1 MSRWRIEPLAQCHS
15 REAFDCGV
23 DSLNVLLRAH
33 AGQNA
38 RKDIS
43 RTYVAATESSEEVV
57 GYYTISSGS
66 VDFADVPD
74 DLANRLPKYP
84 VPTALLGR
92 LAVDIRF
99 QSQGLGRTLLVDA
112 LKRIRTLADQIGIHA
127 VTVHA
132 LDERAR
138 RFYET
143 NDFIH
148 LLDDAHHLFL
158 PMATIRKL

>member
-1 MSRWRIEPLAQCHS
+1 MSRWWIEPLAQCHS

-23 DSLNVLLRAH
+23 DSFNVFLRAH

-43 RTYVAATESSEEVV
+43 RTYVAAPEGSDEVV

-66 VDFADVPD
+66 VDFANVPN
-74 DLANRLPKYP
+74 DLAKRLPKYP

-92 LAVDIRF
+92 LAVDIQF
-99 QSQGLGRTLLVDA
+99 QGQGLGRILLVDA
-112 LKRIRTLADQIGIHA
+112 LKRIRALADQIGIHA
-127 VTVHA
+127 VAVHA

>member
-23 DSLNVLLRAH
+23 DRLNVFLRAH

-43 RTYVAATESSEEVV
+43 RTYVAASEGSDEVV
-57 GYYTISSGS
+57 GYYTISSSS
-66 VDFADVPD
+66 VDFAKVPN
-74 DLANRLPKYP
+74 DLAKRLPKYP

-99 QSQGLGRTLLVDA
+99 QGQGLGRLLLVDV
-112 LKRIRTLADQIGIHA
+112 LKRIRALADQIGIHA
-127 VTVHA
+127 VAVQA
-132 LDERAR
+132 LNERAR
-138 RFYET
+138 NFYIAHG
-143 NDFIH
+143 FIP

-158 PMATIRKL
+158 PMATIRQQ